1 MAAGPFTL
9 FHAFKQTLG
18 NALIDLDA
26 AAFRMTLHSVGYTP
40 SVADHATFADATNE
54 LATANGY
61 TAGGAVLTLAWSR
74 SGGTCSFSC
83 DPVSWLASD
92 SGMIARVA
100 VVHADLSLSDKP
112 LVGYI
117 LLESANADVVVTA
130 GNTLTITPHPSG
142 LFTLT

>member
-9 FHAFKQTLG
+9 FHAFKEMLG
-18 NALIDLDA
+18 NALIDLDTA
-26 AAFRMTLHSVGYTP
+26 SFRMTLHSSGYTP

-61 TAGGAVLTLAWSR
+61 TAGGAVLTVTWTR
-74 SGGTCSFSC
+74 SGSSCSFTC
-83 DPVSWLASD
+83 EPVIWLASD
-92 SGMIARVA
+92 SGISARVA
-100 VVHADLSLSDKP
+100 VVHADLSVSDKP
-112 LVGYI
+112 LVGY
-117 LLESANADVVVTA
+117 LLLDSGNADVSVTA